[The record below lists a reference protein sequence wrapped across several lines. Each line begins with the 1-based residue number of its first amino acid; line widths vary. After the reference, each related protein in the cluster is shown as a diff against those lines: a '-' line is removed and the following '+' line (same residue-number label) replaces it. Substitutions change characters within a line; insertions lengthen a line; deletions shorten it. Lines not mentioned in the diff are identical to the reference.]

1 MNSFEKTLGFNERMR
16 KPAHTIIKEAFDEY
30 FTDDFTVSKLDSL
43 ELDREASID
52 SKVECTRTKVNFSI
66 QEKYRTN
73 DKLAF
78 KDFTQEVFNDFGGEH
93 QSDGEFKHLW
103 ADFYFYGWA
112 NKDETDFADFFI
124 LDIKQY
130 KMLVQRAG
138 GLSKLPGAA
147 SQVNAAYGKAL
158 FYTIPLSSLK
168 PAAWAWSRGLDHI
181 FRQQ

>member
-1 MNSFEKTLGFNERMR
+1 MNAFEETLGFNDRMR
-16 KPAHTIIKEAFDEY
+16 KPAHKIIKDIFGQFFD
-30 FTDDFTVSKLDSL
+30 DDFTVTKLDSL
-43 ELDREASID
+43 ELDQQASID
-52 SKVECTRTKVNFSI
+52 SKVECSRTRVNFSI

-73 DKLAF
+73 DKLVF
-78 KDFTQEVFNDFGGEH
+78 LDFTQEVFNDYGGEH

-112 NKDETDFADFFI
+112 NKDETGFAEFFI

-130 KMLVQRAG
+130 KMLVQKAG

-158 FYTIPLSSLK
+158 FYTIPLASLK
-168 PAAWAWSRGLDHI
+168 AAAWAWSKGLDHI
-181 FRQQ
+181 FMS